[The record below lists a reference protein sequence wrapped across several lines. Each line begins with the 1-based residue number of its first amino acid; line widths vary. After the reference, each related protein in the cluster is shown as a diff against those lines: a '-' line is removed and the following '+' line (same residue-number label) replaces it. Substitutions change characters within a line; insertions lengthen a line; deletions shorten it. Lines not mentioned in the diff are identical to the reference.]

1 MIERLSTSP
10 ATFLDTEYA
19 ILRLYTDV
27 IENRITG
34 HKSWYNTTV
43 IYLTWGAKA
52 TEIQTKDT
60 FNFVSDCKRI

>member
-1 MIERLSTSP
+1 MIERISTSP

-19 ILRLYTDV
+19 ILRLYADV

-52 TEIQTKDT
+52 TEI
-60 FNFVSDCKRI
+60 